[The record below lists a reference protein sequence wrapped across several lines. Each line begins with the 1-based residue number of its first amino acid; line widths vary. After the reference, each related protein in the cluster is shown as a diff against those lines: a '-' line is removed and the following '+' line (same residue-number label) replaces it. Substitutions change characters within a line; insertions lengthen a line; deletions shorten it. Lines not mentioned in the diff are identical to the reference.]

1 MIEHS
6 NDTHC
11 NEQILK
17 EYKEAVDIS
26 SIVSKTDSKGVI
38 TFVNKKFCDI
48 SGYSEQE
55 LIGKPH
61 SIVRHPDM
69 PSEAFK
75 EMWETI
81 QSKKPW
87 SGKVKNKK
95 KNGDVYYVNTVIN
108 PIVDCDENIVE
119 YIGIRTDVTEL
130 ETIKEQLIKD
140 LNISNENFYEAY
152 RTAQSYQYAIDQS
165 NILSRTDINGNITY
179 VNQQFCDISGY
190 TKDELIGKSHSII
203 KHLDSPKATRL
214 YKELWQT
221 ISNKKTWKGQ
231 FENISK
237 DGKIYYVDSTIVP
250 ILDKDGNILE
260 YLAIRRDVTNIVTF
274 HQELENTQKEII
286 NKMGE
291 IVEGRSKETG
301 SHVKRVSEYSKELAQ
316 LADLSEEDVNLLY
329 AASPMH
335 DIGKVGIPD
344 SILLKPGPLDE
355 DEWVI
360 MKNHSKTGYD
370 ILKNS
375 NRPILRAAAI
385 VSYTHHEKWDGSGYP
400 NALKG
405 EDIHIF
411 GRISAIAD
419 VFDALGSD
427 RTYKKAWELEKIIDF
442 FKKEKAKHFDPILTD
457 IFLQNIDKMILIR
470 DKHKD

>member
-1 MIEHS
+1 MLKQYT
-6 NDTHC
+6 DTQC

-26 SIVSKTDSKGVI
+26 SIVSKTDLKGII
-38 TFVNKKFCDI
+38 TFVNNKFCNI
-48 SGYSEQE
+48 SGYAENE
-55 LIGKPH
+55 LVGKPH
-61 SIVRHPDM
+61 NVVRHPDM
-69 PSEAFK
+69 PAQAFK
-75 EMWETI
+75 DMWETI

-95 KNGDVYYVNTVIN
+95 KNGESYYVNTVIN
-108 PIVDCDENIVE
+108 PIIDCDGNIVE

-130 ETIKEQLIKD
+130 EIIKERLIKD
-140 LNISNENFYEAY
+140 LNLSNENFYDAY
-152 RTAQSYQYAIDQS
+152 RTAQAYQYAIDQS

-179 VNQQFCDISGY
+179 VNQQFCDISGF

-203 KHLDSPKATRL
+203 KYLDSQKTKRL

-221 ISNKKTWKGQ
+221 ISSGKTWKGQ

-237 DGKIYYVDSTIVP
+237 DGRIYYVDSTIVP
-250 ILDKDGNILE
+250 ILDKDGKILE
-260 YLAIRRDVTNIVTF
+260 YLAIRHDVTNIVTF
-274 HQELENTQKEII
+274 HKELENTQREII
-286 NKMGE
+286 NKMSE
-291 IVEGRSKETG
+291 IVESRSKETG
-301 SHVKRVSEYSKELAQ
+301 LHVKRVSEYSKELAI
-316 LADLSEEDVNLLY
+316 LAGLSDEDVNLLY

-344 SILLKPGPLDE
+344 SILLKPGPLDD

-360 MKNHSKTGYD
+360 MKNHSKAGYD

-375 NRPILRAAAI
+375 NRSILKAASI

-400 NALKG
+400 NTLSG
-405 EDIHIF
+405 DEIHIF

-427 RTYKKAWELEKIIDF
+427 RAYKRAWELEKIIDF
-442 FKKEKAKHFDPILTD
+442 FKKERAKHFDPILTD
-457 IFLQNIDKMILIR
+457 IFLENIDKMVLIR
-470 DKHKD
+470 DKYKD